1 MRKRSDQGTNDD
13 WDRLRE
19 EVAGFGDLSARKSYY
34 PELRQRL
41 QELED
46 AKAAL
51 AVANSRLQ
59 SVLDS
64 ATEVA
69 IIATDGNGVIT
80 LFNRGAERMLGYGA
94 EEMVGKATPL
104 VFHLAEEIRLRS
116 EELAAQTGKPV
127 RGFDVFVENA
137 RQKWAESREWT
148 YVRKGGE
155 RIIVNLT
162 VTPIA
167 GDDGGTQ
174 GFLGIAKDISERKQI
189 EQELTA
195 SRELLD
201 TIIESIPNPIFFKN
215 ADGVYVNCNRAFTE
229 FLGFPRERIIGST
242 VHAVAPPELAEV
254 YHRADQE
261 LMAQRGV
268 QVYEAKVRYSDGLF
282 HDVIFYKSAI
292 ERNDG
297 ELRGL
302 VGVMLDITGRIR
314 AEEALRESEKQLRV
328 IFDTSRSGIALVS
341 PAGIVT
347 FANQRMAEMFGCT
360 LDELIGTPYPSLV
373 HPDERSQGDERMRR
387 LIAGEVDHATTERHY
402 IRRDG
407 SDFWGYLSG
416 KRLENDDGSLQ
427 ALVGIITDITEL
439 KTARDDLEGEKER
452 LAVTLRSI
460 GDGVISVDTAGRVVL
475 LNRVAEQLCGW
486 SQAEAEGR
494 PLAEIFPI
502 INERTREALVNP
514 VEEVLL
520 TGRIMELANHT
531 VLISRDGTE
540 RIIADSAA
548 PIHDSAG
555 AIIGVVLVFRDMTQ
569 KKEIEEELFRARKL
583 DSLGVLAG
591 GIAHDFNNLLTGI
604 LGSISLARL
613 VVADDH
619 EASPFLDRAQ
629 LASERARDL
638 TQQLLTFSRGGAPVK
653 KVTSLAQLL
662 VDSAAFALRGS
673 NVRCRFAIPE
683 GLWPVEVDPGQMSQV
698 INNLTLNADQSMPD
712 GGEVIVRAENVPAG
726 ECHGRRVRIEIEDRG
741 VGIPEKYLSRIFDP
755 YFTTK
760 QHGSGL
766 GLATVYSIIRNHD
779 GDIRVSS
786 QPGEGTV
793 FTIELP
799 ATEAP
804 LPVAEPAIGIRLRG
818 AGRVLVMDDDDLIR
832 EMAEVALRL
841 LGYEAV
847 LCGEG
852 EGALRLYRE
861 ARQAGRPFAAV
872 IMDLTIPGGM
882 GGKET
887 VARLLELDP
896 AARVIV
902 SSGYSNDPIVA
913 HFADYGFCGSVNKPY
928 SIEQLGRALREAIEG
943 GDAPDGS

>member
-1 MRKRSDQGTNDD
+1 MRKPFDQGATDD
-13 WDRLRE
+13 WERLRE
-19 EVAGFGDLSARKSYY
+19 GVAGFGDLSARKSYY

-41 QELED
+41 QELEE
-46 AKAAL
+46 AKGAL
-51 AVANSRLQ
+51 ALANSRLN
-59 SVLDS
+59 SVLDA

-69 IIATDGNGVIT
+69 IIATDRRGVVT

-94 EEMVGKATPL
+94 DEMVGKLTPL
-104 VFHLAEEIRLRS
+104 AFHLEEEIVSRS
-116 EELAAQTGKPV
+116 NELSAQLGQPVTG
-127 RGFDVFVENA
+127 FEVFVKNA
-137 RQKWAESREWT
+137 RHDGAESREWT
-148 YVRKGGE
+148 YVRKDGG
-155 RIIVNLT
+155 RILVKLT

-167 GDDGGTQ
+167 GESDGIE
-174 GFLGIAKDISERKQI
+174 GFLGIAEDITERKRT
-189 EQELTA
+189 ERELTE
-195 SRELLD
+195 SRELLN
-201 TIIESIPNPIFFKN
+201 TIIESIPNPIFFKD
-215 ADGVYVNCNRAFTE
+215 ADGVYENCNRAFSE
-229 FLGFPRERIIGST
+229 FLGFTRDQIIGST
-242 VHAVAPPELAEV
+242 VHAVAPPNLAEV

-268 QVYEAKVRYSDGLF
+268 QVYEAKVRYADGLL
-282 HDVIFYKSAI
+282 HNVIFYKSAI
-292 ERNDG
+292 ERNG
-297 ELRGL
+297 GALRGL
-302 VGVMLDITGRIR
+302 VGVMLDITDRIKI
-314 AEEALRESEKQLRV
+314 EEALRESEKQLRV
-328 IFDTSRSGIALVS
+328 IFDTSRSGIILVS
-341 PAGIVT
+341 PAGLVT
-347 FANQRMAEMFGCT
+347 FANQRMAEMAGCT

-373 HPDERSQGDERMRR
+373 HPDERTQGDHRMRR
-387 LIAGEVDHATTERHY
+387 LIAGEVDHVTVERHY

-439 KTARDDLEGEKER
+439 KAARDALEGEKER
-452 LAVTLRSI
+452 LVVTLRSI
-460 GDGVISVDTAGRVVL
+460 GDGVIAVDTAGRVVL

-486 SQAEAEGR
+486 SQAEAAGR
-494 PLAEIFPI
+494 PLTEVFPI
-502 INERTREALVNP
+502 INERTRAPLVNP

-520 TGRIMELANHT
+520 TGRIVELANHT
-531 VLISRDGTE
+531 VLISRNGTE
-540 RIIADSAA
+540 RVIADSAA
-548 PIHDSAG
+548 PIRDSAG
-555 AIIGVVLVFRDMTQ
+555 TIIGVVLVFRDMTQ

-583 DSLGVLAG
+583 ESLGVLAG

-604 LGSISLARL
+604 MGSISLARM
-613 VVADDH
+613 VIADDH
-619 EASPFLDRAQ
+619 EAYPFLDRAQ
-629 LASERARDL
+629 RASERARDL

-662 VDSAAFALRGS
+662 VDSASFALRGS
-673 NVRCRFAIPE
+673 NVRCRFDISE

-698 INNLTLNADQSMPD
+698 INNLAINADQSMPD
-712 GGEVIVRAENVPAG
+712 GGEVIIRAENVPAG
-726 ECHGRRVRIEIEDRG
+726 ERQGRCVRIEIEDSG
-741 VGIPEKYLSRIFDP
+741 IGIPDKYLSRIFDP

-786 QPGEGTV
+786 QPGQGTV
-793 FTIELP
+793 FTIELS
-799 ATEAP
+799 ASEAP
-804 LPVAEPAIGIRLRG
+804 LPPAELPAGVRLRG

-841 LGYEAV
+841 LGYEAM

-852 EGALRLYRE
+852 EEALRLYRE
-861 ARQAGRPFAAV
+861 AKLAGTPFAAV

-913 HFADYGFCGSVNKPY
+913 HFADYGFCGTVNKPY
-928 SIEQLGRALREAIEG
+928 SIEQLGQTLREAIDG
-943 GDAPDGS
+943 RDAPDVS